1 MSVMRKSL
9 LLLLATFALA
19 SCGGGGSGSHSIFT
33 PPGTDTALS
42 LVATTTTLPA
52 SPFTVGDEETSPFP
66 GNFPGSPYIS
76 EVTVTWRHNNGDL
89 VTGTSSV
96 NVAASPVQTISFSF
110 LNTGSTDNFHPLLGS
125 GPIDVTAGTGTIF
138 VHAGQTPGTG
148 TLIVSAVDP
157 VSNQNISSQLT
168 FTVVGAS
175 SGVPAS
181 ITISPASGVYVSNSG
196 GPQST
201 VVSATVTDGSG
212 ALVTAPS
219 GVSNVQ
225 FQIVG
230 PAGTDATLVGVDGAG
245 SSHSGTTVDVP
256 SHNGIATVTFQSGSQ
271 QGAVQVQATADRG
284 DNNVDNGISNPVSA
298 TTTVTVS
305 DGKLFS
311 ITIDSPDT
319 GAVTSTGV
327 AANATED
334 PPGSGNYELTISA
347 KGVDRLGNPVL
358 PGTQIGFGDIDSPQ
372 VPNAT
377 TGPQGWFLISG
388 SHGDPQEGGNIFTA
402 TDGKFTTAGG
412 GAGPGDALLVIG
424 KQTEGAPQGNDDLD
438 SAVKITTVNS
448 ATTLT
453 VATPF
458 NLNDYTGVSVNNG
471 PVLPYLIGR
480 AESSSIV
487 SPSYTDTGSSAQA
500 GVAVT
505 TLNYPASQIGKA
517 VAVWAQGTGT
527 DTNASPGRTDVV
539 TDIATLVFPGVATGA
554 FMSAS
559 PDPIQGNT
567 VTTETVCYYDGNG
580 RPIANYDIS
589 FAFDFGTG
597 GVGSGT
603 VDGTQ
608 GSGKLKNLTNS
619 SGCVSAQLTTAS
631 IPPSESGAATVTFS
645 AGPTNTGA
653 SDGGATTFVT
663 VPIVIS
669 AAQIE
674 LNTACPSVPAG
685 TTTPT
690 TLPVSL
696 TLLDANGNGI
706 SGQTINGE
714 CTVTS
719 SGGTI
724 TTTNGTTGANG
735 NTTVFITVTAPDTT
749 TVVKGVCQ
757 YSSSSFPSLVASVAI
772 NGGGSCGGGFS
783 PSP

>member
-1 MSVMRKSL
+1 MTVLRKPL
-9 LLLLATFALA
+9 LLLLATFALS
-19 SCGGGGSGSHSIFT
+19 SCGGGGTGSHNVFT
-33 PPGTDTALS
+33 PPGTDTS
-42 LVATTTTLPA
+42 LTLTATTTTLPA
-52 SPFTVGDEETSPFP
+52 SPYTVGEEQTAPFP

-89 VTGTSSV
+89 VTGTSTV
-96 NVAASPVQTISFSF
+96 NVAASPLQTISFSF
-110 LNTGSTDNFHPLLGS
+110 LSTGSTDNFHPLLGS

-157 VSNQNISSQLT
+157 VSNQNISAQLT

-175 SGVPAS
+175 SGLPSS
-181 ITISPASGVYVSNSG
+181 ITISPANGVYISSSG

-225 FQIVG
+225 FQIIG

-245 SSHSGTTVDVP
+245 NSHSGTTVDVP
-256 SHNGIATVTFQSGSQ
+256 SHNGIATVTFQAGSQ

-358 PGTQIGFGDIDSPQ
+358 PGTQVAFGDIDSPQ
-372 VPNAT
+372 VPSVA

-402 TDGKFTTAGG
+402 TDGRFTTAGG

-424 KQTEGAPQGNDDLD
+424 KQSEGAPQGNDDLE
-438 SAVKITTVNS
+438 SAMKITAVNS

-458 NLNDYTGVSVNNG
+458 NLNDYTGVIVNNG

-480 AESSSIV
+480 AESSSVV
-487 SPSYTDTGSSAQA
+487 SPSYTDNGDSTQT

-539 TDIATLVFPGVATGA
+539 ADIAVIVFPGISTGA
-554 FMSAS
+554 FISAS
-559 PDPIQGNT
+559 PDPLVGNKS
-567 VTTETVCYYDGNG
+567 VPVTVCYYDGDN
-580 RPIANYDIS
+580 RPIPNFDIN
-589 FAFDFGTG
+589 FAFDLG
-597 GVGSGT
+597 GVGEGS
-603 VDGTQ
+603 VDGIVE
-608 GSGKLKNLTNS
+608 SGKLGELTGANGCATAEVATLNLVP
-619 SGCVSAQLTTAS
+619 GTT
-631 IPPSESGAATVTFS
+631 ATVTFS
-645 AGPTNTGA
+645 AGP
-653 SDGGATTFVT
+653 
-663 VPIVIS
+663 
-669 AAQIE
+669 
-674 LNTACPSVPAG
+674 LNTDS
-685 TTTPT
+685 T
-690 TLPVSL
+690 
-696 TLLDANGNGI
+696 
-706 SGQTINGE
+706 
-714 CTVTS
+714 
-719 SGGTI
+719 
-724 TTTNGTTGANG
+724 
-735 NTTVFITVTAPDTT
+735 
-749 TVVKGVCQ
+749 
-757 YSSSSFPSLVASVAI
+757 
-772 NGGGSCGGGFS
+772 GGGSQATVTIPFVVDVGALAVSPCQFKAPNTATPPTTTQTVTIKITDASGDPIPNQSVTAACTVLAGVGDSITATAPLATDSSGSTFSVITATNTDGALIGYCTFTSGSLVQSVGVNTNSCSSGSGGFS
-783 PSP
+783 PQP